1 MPADES
7 VYALSLDLPSVCG
20 PDWGGSYMEVS
31 ADVVYYTID
40 VLRCVLAQWRPP
52 EGLEP
57 DAQAA
62 NRLTTATCQALAGL
76 MHAHM
81 ADNRLDGAPELVQRI
96 DWFLSP
102 QWAEE
107 RLQAVKVERERQRDI
122 VEALLALARKRRE
135 RTP

>member
-57 DAQAA
+57 VVLGREAAAARGVHHEEHLAAVFAQ
-62 NRLTTATCQALAGL
+62 RLVFLIDGVDFPVEQSGAGSHGV
-76 MHAHM
+76 HAEKKKGE
-81 ADNRLDGAPELVQRI
+81 ASKE
-96 DWFLSP
+96 
-102 QWAEE
+102 AEHS
-107 RLQAVKVERERQRDI
+107 A
-122 VEALLALARKRRE
+122 
-135 RTP
+135 

>member
-1 MPADES
+1 
-7 VYALSLDLPSVCG
+7 
-20 PDWGGSYMEVS
+20 
-31 ADVVYYTID
+31 
-40 VLRCVLAQWRPP
+40 VLAHWRPP
-52 EGLEP
+52 EGLEA

-81 ADNRLDGAPELVQRI
+81 AHNRLHGAPELVERM
-96 DWFLSP
+96 DSFLSP

-107 RLQAVKVERERQRDI
+107 RLRAVQVRKERQRDI
-122 VEALLALARKRRE
+122 LEALQALARKRRE